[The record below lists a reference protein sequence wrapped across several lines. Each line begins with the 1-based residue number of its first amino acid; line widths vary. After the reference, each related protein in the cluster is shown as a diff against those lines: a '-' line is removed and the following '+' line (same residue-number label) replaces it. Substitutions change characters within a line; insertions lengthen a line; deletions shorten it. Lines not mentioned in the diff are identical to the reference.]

1 MATLRL
7 NREALRTNFEELDR
21 RMAGHGMAWGVVTK
35 LLCGHPLFL
44 REVLEL
50 GPSHVMDA
58 RTSNLRTVKEID
70 PEVRTAYIKPPAPG
84 NADEVVRWADISFNT
99 ELRTLAALDAE
110 AARQGVTHGVVVM
123 VEMGDLREGVAGARL
138 FDFLERTLR
147 FEHLRLQGLGTNFN
161 CLNGTV
167 PSEGKLRRLG
177 WMRERAERRFGIRL
191 PWLSGGTSVALPMLF
206 QGRIPEDVTHFRVGE
221 GLFFGRDLL
230 TGERFGGMR
239 DDVFRLETEVSEV
252 ADKPNAPSGPFGRSP
267 FGHVPETA
275 DDPTGTSRRAL
286 LDLGWLDLQ
295 PEFLTPVDEGVEIV
309 DLSSDITVVDVSKR
323 AQPTRVGERLR
334 FRLRY
339 MGALKLL
346 NSSYVDKVVVDESVA
361 GMAAPGKAAPG
372 KAAPAD
378 EPVGARERASG

>member
-1 MATLRL
+1 MATLSL
-7 NREALRTNFEELDR
+7 NRDALRTNFDELDR
-21 RMAGHGMAWGVVTK
+21 RMAGHGMAWGAVTK
-35 LLCGHPLFL
+35 LLCGHEAFL

-58 RTSNLRTVKEID
+58 RTSNLRAVKRID
-70 PEVRTAYIKPPAPG
+70 PEVRTVYIKPPAPG
-84 NADEVVRWADISFNT
+84 NADEVVRWADISFNS

-110 AARQGVTHGVVVM
+110 AARQGVTHGVVIM
-123 VEMGDLREGVAGARL
+123 VEMGDLREGVAEDRL
-138 FDFLERTLR
+138 LDVLERTLR
-147 FEHLRLQGLGTNFN
+147 FEHLQLQGLGTNFN

-177 WMRERAERRFGIRL
+177 WMRERAERRFGVSL

-206 QGRIPEDVTHFRVGE
+206 QGRIPEDVNHFRVGE

-230 TGERFGGMR
+230 DGERLRGMR
-239 DDVFRLETEVSEV
+239 DDVFRLEAEVIEV
-252 ADKPNAPSGPFGRSP
+252 AEKPNAPSGPFGTNP
-267 FGHVPETA
+267 LGHVPDAPEGA
-275 DDPTGTSRRAL
+275 SGTSRRAL

-309 DLSSDITVVDVSKR
+309 DLSSDITVVDVSRR
-323 AQPTRVGERLR
+323 ALPTRVGDRLR

-346 NSSYVDKVVVDESVA
+346 HSSYVDKVV
-361 GMAAPGKAAPG
+361 AA
-372 KAAPAD
+372 D
-378 EPVGARERASG
+378 DPVGAGERASG

>member
-1 MATLRL
+1 MATLTL
-7 NREALRTNFEELDR
+7 NRDALRTNFAELDR

-35 LLCGHPLFL
+35 LLCGDAPFL
-44 REVLEL
+44 REVLAL

-58 RTSNLRTVKEID
+58 RTSNLRTVKRLD

-99 ELRTLAALDAE
+99 EVATLAALDAE

-123 VEMGDLREGVAGARL
+123 VEMGDLREGVAEERL
-138 FDFLERTLR
+138 FDFLERALR

-177 WMRERAERRFGIRL
+177 HMRERAQRRFGVRL

-206 QGRIPEDVTHFRVGE
+206 QGRIPEDVNHFRVGE

-230 TGERFGGMR
+230 SGERFDGMR
-239 DDVFRLETEVSEV
+239 DDVFRLEAEVIEV
-252 ADKPNAPSGPFGRSP
+252 AEKPDAPSGPFGRSP
-267 FGHVPETA
+267 FGHAPEPADEASGTA
-275 DDPTGTSRRAL
+275 RRAL

-309 DLSSDITVVDVSKR
+309 DLSSDITVADVSRR
-323 AQPTRVGERLR
+323 ARPTRVGDRLG
-334 FRLRY
+334 FRLGY

-346 NSSYVDKVVVDESVA
+346 NSAYVDKVL
-361 GMAAPGKAAPG
+361 G
-372 KAAPAD
+372 AD
-378 EPVGARERASG
+378 EPVGAVRRPSG